1 MRRRLNEREIEILR
15 LARADLCG
23 IVWEPGHAGIAAQ
36 QWDDDVTHLRRLGY
50 LKLYPRG
57 GHIITPAG
65 DQAFLD
71 ATVPVLE
78 AAE

>member
-1 MRRRLNEREIEILR
+1 MRRRLNDREIEILR

-23 IVWEPGHAGIAAQ
+23 IVWEPGLAGIAAE
-36 QWDDDVTHLRRLGY
+36 QWDADVTHLHLLGY

-57 GHIITPAG
+57 GHVITPAG
-65 DQAFLD
+65 DQAFID

>member
-1 MRRRLNEREIEILR
+1 MRRRLNDREIEILR

-23 IVWEPGHAGIAAQ
+23 IVWEPFFTGLTAQ
-36 QWDDDVTHLRRLGY
+36 QWDDDVAHLRRLGY
-50 LKLYPRG
+50 LTLYPRG

-65 DQAFLD
+65 DQAFID